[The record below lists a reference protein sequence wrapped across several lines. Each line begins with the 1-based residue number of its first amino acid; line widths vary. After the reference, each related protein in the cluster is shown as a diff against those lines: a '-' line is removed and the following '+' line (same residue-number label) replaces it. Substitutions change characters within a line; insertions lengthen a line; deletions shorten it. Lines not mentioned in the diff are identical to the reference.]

1 MSSEH
6 GGENVELSDLEVD
19 ELLRFFIGALAGKA
33 LEYMGIS
40 TRKEKSVKDLGKAQ
54 LAINSVSA
62 LVDQLASV
70 ASEDEVKQLKALL
83 SDLQLGYVMAG

>member
-1 MSSEH
+1 MNSEKDR
-6 GGENVELSDLEVD
+6 ESVELNDLEVD

-33 LEYMGIS
+33 LEYLGVS
-40 TRKEKSVKDLGKAQ
+40 AEKEKPVKDMGKAQ

-70 ASEDEVKQLKALL
+70 APEDEVNHLKALL
-83 SDLQLGYVMAG
+83 SDLQLSYVAAG

>member
-1 MSSEH
+1 MSSEK
-6 GGENVELSDLEVD
+6 GGESVELSDLEVD
-19 ELLRFFIGALAGKA
+19 EMLRFFIGALAGKS
-33 LEYMGIS
+33 LEYLGVS
-40 TRKEKSVKDLGKAQ
+40 VKKEKPVKDLRKAQ

-70 ASEDEVKQLKALL
+70 APEDEVKQLKALL